1 MRDETREELRRTI
14 LDFAESSLRRVEF
27 SVEELRRAFPFHA
40 IFFPDE
46 ALLSF
51 KMQRS
56 LVTRMGMTLYP
67 RLAVIVARDRY
78 REVYRNYQISG
89 MIEAN
94 RLSVIDRI
102 VDELRSGRRRPDH
115 VAEMREIFSVA
126 GGGFVEISVIADLYV
141 GDFRP
146 GPLFVEIKSPRPNLD
161 VCAESK
167 KKMFYFQALFRER
180 RPSAYL
186 AFPYNPFVYRERYDH
201 GFTKQVMDMD
211 REVLIG
217 EEMWDKLGGRGTYE
231 ELLEIAEEARKI
243 IRRKLKRK

>member
-115 VAEMREIFSVA
+115 VAEMREIFRLRVVGLWRFLLLRICMWGILGRVLFLSKLRALGQTWMFVLSLRKRCFIFRLCLES
-126 GGGFVEISVIADLYV
+126 GGPARIL
-141 GDFRP
+141 
-146 GPLFVEIKSPRPNLD
+146 LFLIIL
-161 VCAESK
+161 
-167 KKMFYFQALFRER
+167 LF
-180 RPSAYL
+180 
-186 AFPYNPFVYRERYDH
+186 
-201 GFTKQVMDMD
+201 
-211 REVLIG
+211 I
-217 EEMWDKLGGRGTYE
+217 GRGMIMDS
-231 ELLEIAEEARKI
+231 LSRLWIWIGRF
-243 IRRKLKRK
+243 